1 MNAAELPADL
11 TTAGRRLEDLPAKTR
26 LSPAAGDGLERV
38 AEELEKLDRA
48 LPARIDANP
57 EEVERGLAKL
67 VLTLIELVRRL
78 LEKQA
83 LRRIEGGR
91 LTDDEIERLGLTF
104 LRLAQRMK
112 ELQGAFNLT
121 DEDLNL
127 NLGPLGDL
135 M

>member
-1 MNAAELPADL
+1 MNQVDAPNRIL
-11 TTAGRRLEDLPAKTR
+11 TSGEE
-26 LSPAAGDGLERV
+26 AGDDLLASLERT
-38 AEELEKLDRA
+38 AEELRTLEPA
-48 LPARIDANP
+48 LPPRIDANP

-67 VLTLIELVRRL
+67 VLTLIELLRRL

-83 LRRIEGGR
+83 IRRIDSGN
-91 LTDDEIERLGLTF
+91 LTDEEIERLGLTF
-104 LRLAQRMK
+104 LRLHQRMR
-112 ELQGAFNLT
+112 ELQGAFNLA

>member
-1 MNAAELPADL
+1 MTVDAR
-11 TTAGRRLEDLPAKTR
+11 AGSLLDCA
-26 LSPAAGDGLERV
+26 GLELRDSSSLQRV
-38 AEELEKLDRA
+38 AEELEKLDSS
-48 LPARIDANP
+48 LPRRGAHRIDANP
-57 EEVERGLAKL
+57 EEVEQGLAKL

-91 LTDDEIERLGLTF
+91 LTDEEIERLGLTF

-112 ELQGAFNLT
+112 ELQVAFNLK
-121 DEDLNL
+121 DEDMNL

>member
-1 MNAAELPADL
+1 MSAPETPSRVLTHADL
-11 TTAGRRLEDLPAKTR
+11 DADDDLFASLDR
-26 LSPAAGDGLERV
+26 A
-38 AEELEKLDRA
+38 AEELRTLEPA
-48 LPARIDANP
+48 LPRRIDANP

-67 VLTLIELVRRL
+67 VLTVIELLRRL

-83 LRRIEGGR
+83 IRRIDSGN
-91 LTDDEIERLGLTF
+91 LTDEEIERLGVTF
-104 LRLAQRMK
+104 LRLNQRMK
-112 ELQGAFNLT
+112 ELQDAFGLK

>member
-1 MNAAELPADL
+1 MSAAETPSRVLTHADL
-11 TTAGRRLEDLPAKTR
+11 DADDDLFASLDR
-26 LSPAAGDGLERV
+26 A
-38 AEELEKLDRA
+38 AEELRTLEPA
-48 LPARIDANP
+48 LPRRIDANP

-67 VLTLIELVRRL
+67 VLTVIELLRRL

-83 LRRIEGGR
+83 IRRIDSGN
-91 LTDDEIERLGLTF
+91 LTDEEIERLGVTF
-104 LRLAQRMK
+104 LRLNQRMK
-112 ELQGAFNLT
+112 ELQGAFGLQ

>member
-1 MNAAELPADL
+1 MTADTQVDSL
-11 TTAGRRLEDLPAKTR
+11 LGKCGLDVTDDA
-26 LSPAAGDGLERV
+26 SLERV
-38 AEELEKLDRA
+38 TAELEKLDRS
-48 LPARIDANP
+48 LPSRIDANP
-57 EEVERGLAKL
+57 EEVERGLSKL

-83 LRRIEGGR
+83 LRRIESGN
-91 LTDDEIERLGLTF
+91 LTDDEVERLGLTF

-112 ELQGAFNLT
+112 ELQTAFNLS

>member
-1 MNAAELPADL
+1 MNALD
-11 TTAGRRLEDLPAKTR
+11 AKTC
-26 LSPAAGDGLERV
+26 LASPSEDGLSRV
-38 AEELEKLDRA
+38 AEELEKLDHS

-67 VLTLIELVRRL
+67 VLTLIELIRRL

-91 LTDDEIERLGLTF
+91 LTDEEVERLGLTF
-104 LRLAQRMK
+104 LRLAERMK
-112 ELQGAFNLT
+112 ELQAAFNLS
-121 DEDLNL
+121 DADLNL